1 MESLAAKLLAGEVKV
16 QDLLE
21 DMMDILYSDHNL
33 DTGQVQ
39 ELEAHQRA
47 SPIRGG
53 VAFDG
58 LGQVEAYIDHSR

>member
-1 MESLAAKLLAGEVKV
+1 MGVVEDLEHLLQVAALLAH
-16 QDLLE
+16 
-21 DMMDILYSDHNL
+21 MMDILYSDHNL

-39 ELEAHQRA
+39 ELEAHRRA
-47 SPIRGG
+47 NPIRGE